1 MVGLP
6 VPEQSTQEMKRILF
20 LGGSAMQIPPIR
32 YAREQGHY
40 VITCDYLPENPGHEL
55 AHEYHNVSTT
65 DLDAVLEVARN
76 AGIDGIVAYASDPAA
91 PTAAYVGNAL
101 GLVSNPYESVLTLAR
116 KDLFRRFLRDHG
128 FNVPRSE
135 SFTSLAEAWKY
146 AETLCLPIFVKPVD
160 SSGSKGV
167 TQLQDLDGLETA
179 FSHALS
185 FSRAKKVVVEERI
198 CRAGYQVAGDGF
210 IVDGRLA
217 FRCFANEHFDELCSG
232 LVPIGE
238 SFPAIHDPR
247 LLETAHRETQ
257 RLLTLLDMK
266 TGALNFDFVF
276 TESGEFFFLE
286 LGPRNGGNLI
296 PEVIRYTTGVDLV
309 KYTVDA
315 ALGLDC
321 SALKMEPPRGYY
333 SSYIMHA
340 LHEGT
345 CQELWTTKRFQSHV
359 VEENIW
365 VKRGDAVRQFNGSN
379 DTLGT
384 AILRFDSPAQMLAMM
399 DHMEN
404 DIRVRTRR
412 KVRPPVRAGSG
423 ARR

>member
-1 MVGLP
+1 MAKLP
-6 VPEQSTQEMKRILF
+6 SVSQSRENMKKILF
-20 LGGSAMQIPPIR
+20 LGAAAMQMPPIR
-32 YAREQGHY
+32 YARQQGYY
-40 VITCDYLPENPGHEL
+40 VITCDYLPDNPGHEL

-65 DLDAVLEVARN
+65 DMDAVLEVARS
-76 AGIDGIVAYASDPAA
+76 AEIDGIVAYASDPAA

-101 GLVSNPYESVLTLAR
+101 GLVSNPYEAVLTLAR

-135 SFTSLAEAWKY
+135 SFRSVQEAREYAASLE
-146 AETLCLPIFVKPVD
+146 LPIFVKPVD

-167 TQLQDLDGLETA
+167 TQLEDLDGFETA
-179 FSHALS
+179 FAHALGY
-185 FSRAKKVVVEERI
+185 SRAKKVVVEERI

-210 IVDGRLA
+210 IVEGRLA
-217 FRCFANEHFDELCSG
+217 FRCFANEHFDKLCNG

-257 RLLTLLDMK
+257 RLLTLLGMK

-276 TESGEFFFLE
+276 TEAGEFFFLE

-296 PEVIRYTTGVDLV
+296 PEVIHYVTGVDLV

-321 SALKMEPPRGYY
+321 SDLKMEPPRGCY
-333 SSYIMHA
+333 SSYIVHA
-340 LHEGT
+340 LRDGVCED
-345 CQELWTTKRFQSHV
+345 LWTSERFQFRV
-359 VEENIW
+359 VEENVW
-365 VKRGDAVRQFNGSN
+365 VRPGDDVRQFRGSN

-384 AILRFDSPAQMLAMM
+384 AILRFTSQAEMLAMM
-399 DHMEN
+399 DNMEN
-404 DIRVRTRR
+404 DLRVRTTR
-412 KVRPPVRAGSG
+412 K
-423 ARR
+423 ARRLVGTGSEA